1 MKKNTNKGFT
11 FIELVLYIGILSV
24 FMIAVTTLVGTVTAS
39 NRKMTS
45 RKKIQNEASETYDA
59 ISDMFMGAT
68 DVQLMGNAYVATTAA
83 GVTSY
88 SSVSGAFVVPS
99 DTDTKQDDGKLK
111 TAGGVGD
118 RYVKM
123 TTSANPGSYTTKSPC
138 YDIADIK
145 SFGDAASPSMDTET
159 FITADASGKLYIKIQ
174 YASGLDTTTGDSIM
188 TECTLVYNDA
198 DDKIYVYKNNVSG
211 TDTFV
216 DASGEDDG
224 VLCKNVKDFK
234 LQVNPEDDS
243 FAVILSLEDPITA
256 ASYDVQGVVNMRNSY
271 VLKKHKWD

>member
-11 FIELVLYIGILSV
+11 FIELVLYIGILSI

-68 DVQLMGNAYVATTAA
+68 DVQLMGDAYIETTTA

-88 SSVSGAFVVPS
+88 NSVSGVFVVPE
-99 DTDTKQDDGKLK
+99 DTDIKQDDGKLK
-111 TAGGVGD
+111 TAGGVGY
-118 RYVKM
+118 RTVNKG
-123 TTSANPGSYTTKSPC
+123 TPGSYSFSACSPC

-145 SFGDAASPSMDTET
+145 SFGDATAPSTDTET
-159 FITADASGKLYIKIQ
+159 FITADASGKLYIKIR

-188 TECTLVYNDA
+188 TTCTLVYNDA
-198 DDKIYVYKNNVSG
+198 DDKIYVYKTNGGSNA
-211 TDTFV
+211 FV
-216 DASGEDDG
+216 DASGKDDS

>member
-68 DVQLMGNAYVATTAA
+68 DVQIMGDAYIATTTA

-88 SSVSGAFVVPS
+88 NPVSGVFIVPE
-99 DTDTKQDDGKLK
+99 DTDIKQADGKLK
-111 TAGGVGD
+111 TAGGVGN
-118 RYVKM
+118 RTVNK
-123 TTSANPGSYTTKSPC
+123 TTPGSHSFYACSPC

-145 SFGDAASPSMDTET
+145 SFGDATAPSTDTET
-159 FITADASGKLYIKIQ
+159 FITADASGKLYIKIR
-174 YASGLDTTTGDSIM
+174 YASGLNPTTGDSIR
-188 TECTLVYNDA
+188 TTCTLVYNDA
-198 DDKIYVYKNNVSG
+198 DDKIYVHKTNGGSNA
-211 TDTFV
+211 FV
-216 DASGEDDG
+216 DASGEDDS

-234 LQVNPEDDS
+234 LQINPEDDS
-243 FAVILSLEDPITA
+243 FSVILSLEDPVTA
-256 ASYDVQGVVNMRNSY
+256 VSYDVQGVVNIRNSY